1 MSPKILRQVFVFFY
15 LLILVI
21 PLYTVLQNTGDLT
34 RFWTPTVEPGEIT
47 YFFLRLMG
55 LYGFIFS
62 HPLFFLA
69 IGLVF
74 FHSFNVGSD
83 TRTYPMTLVYPITG

>member
-1 MSPKILRQVFVFFY
+1 
-15 LLILVI
+15 
-21 PLYTVLQNTGDLT
+21 
-34 RFWTPTVEPGEIT
+34 
-47 YFFLRLMG
+47 RLMG

-83 TRTYPMTLVYPITG
+83 TRTYPMTLVYPITGILVFISIIYRLVPGRVYRWLRRPVSKPSTAESR